1 MDSLT
6 QIALGAAVT
15 VAVMGR
21 RTAAW
26 KAAAWGAVVGTLPD
40 LDALVQHGDAVL
52 DMVRHRAETHAL
64 PIQTLASFPIA
75 WLIARVHGQPFGR
88 WWLAVW
94 LTLVTHALLD
104 AFTVYGTQ
112 LLQPFTDTAY
122 GVGSV
127 FIIDPLYTLPLLV
140 GVLAAVLSRQR
151 AGWNTAGLALSSA
164 YLAWSVGAQQWATQ
178 QAAQDLAAQG
188 VKPEQLLVTPAPLTT
203 LLWRVVAVDGGHY
216 HEGYVGVLDGER
228 PIHFE
233 RHDRGG
239 ALLSR
244 HADHP
249 QVQRIARFSDGFYR
263 LREQDGR
270 LRLTDLRMGQEPA
283 YVFDFD
289 IGPAEA
295 AHGALPP
302 AVREGQR
309 IALADGLPWLRARAL
324 GADLPPL
331 NRWLAQRDGDP
342 AERDATSSTPT
353 GAPPIRLAAQP

>member
-6 QIALGAAVT
+6 QMALGAAVT

-21 RTAAW
+21 RTATW

-40 LDALVQHGDAVL
+40 LDALIRHGDAVL

-64 PIQTLASFPIA
+64 PIQTLASLPIA
-75 WLIARVHGQPFGR
+75 WAIARVQREPLGR

-94 LTLVTHALLD
+94 LALVTHALLD

-127 FIIDPLYTLPLLV
+127 FIIDPLYTLPLLA
-140 GVLAAVLSRQR
+140 GVLAAVLSRRR
-151 AGWNTAGLALSSA
+151 AGWNTAGLVLSSA
-164 YLAWSVGAQQWATQ
+164 YLAWSVGAQQWAAR
-178 QAAQDLAAQG
+178 QASEDLAAQG
-188 VKPEQLLVTPAPLTT
+188 VTPERLLVTPAPLTT
-203 LLWRVVAVDGGHY
+203 LLWRVVAVDGAHY
-216 HEGYVGVLDGER
+216 HEGYVGLLDGRR

-239 ALLSR
+239 ALLTR

-289 IGPAEA
+289 IGPADA
-295 AHGALPP
+295 AHDTLPP
-302 AVREGQR
+302 AVRQGMR
-309 IALADGLPWLRARAL
+309 VALADGLPWLRARAL

-331 NRWLAQRDGDP
+331 DRWLAQRDDAAAARGASAP
-342 AERDATSSTPT
+342 AANGS
-353 GAPPIRLAAQP
+353 PPIRLAAQP